1 MKVFKNDLNL
11 TKFVQLFLTRRMI
24 ELGQKSLKNY
34 NLEIME
40 GVFPQPIKN
49 IRSEKV
55 KIHQIHQIK
64 HFQIMSY
71 WVYMINVVSLE
82 RKSMV
87 LFLLWVYL
95 SIDWLLLFP
104 PTLPTVPRV
113 PLMMATVLVL
123 FLFTLVLFGFVS
135 KCSRGQALKFP
146 HVWDKIY
153 FLSSS
158 SLQFR
163 WMQSCKP
170 PCMVGCLLS
179 CCGKVQTYLDLARPL
194 YSSLILLAGQ

>member
-1 MKVFKNDLNL
+1 MLHIISFVATCFINESFQEWLK

-104 PTLPTVPRV
+104 PTLWVCTCASDDGDCACAIPIYIS
-113 PLMMATVLVL
+113 
-123 FLFTLVLFGFVS
+123 FVWF
-135 KCSRGQALKFP
+135 CFQ
-146 HVWDKIY
+146 V
-153 FLSSS
+153 
-158 SLQFR
+158 
-163 WMQSCKP
+163 
-170 PCMVGCLLS
+170 
-179 CCGKVQTYLDLARPL
+179 
-194 YSSLILLAGQ
+194 